1 VGNDQELIEPITAI
15 IEYARNKASIIDKR
29 EKDSQKEER
38 MEYPIREGMRRRIL
52 RLSVIIG
59 LLLLLVVSKPFVIV
73 RAGEVGV
80 IYSFGSIIGQ
90 VEEGFHLIAPWHF
103 VTHTNIRVQR
113 AVLER
118 LQSFSQ
124 ETQDVFVR
132 ASLNYQVSPKAV
144 QNLFRTVGPDYYHVL
159 IEPRVAQNF
168 KDETVKYR
176 SVDIAPNRENIRQA
190 VRGKLEKELSPYSI
204 HIVDLLLDN
213 VDFSQEFKRSIEN
226 KQIATQKALEE
237 EQLVAAEKFKAQQ
250 RVEAEKGEGEAKLAR
265 AEKEAL
271 ANQKLAGSLTPLLV
285 QQAMIDKLSAKIQLM
300 VVPQGQNFLMQLP
313 QSGGK

>member
-1 VGNDQELIEPITAI
+1 V
-15 IEYARNKASIIDKR
+15 
-29 EKDSQKEER
+29 
-38 MEYPIREGMRRRIL
+38 EYPVRQGIRRRVIQW
-52 RLSVIIG
+52 SVIVAV
-59 LLLLLVVSKPFVIV
+59 LLLLVITKPFVIV

-80 IYSFGSIIGQ
+80 VYSFGSIIGQ
-90 VEEGFHLIAPWHF
+90 LDEGFHLIAPWHF

-132 ASLNYQVSPKAV
+132 ASLNFQVSPKAV
-144 QNLFRTVGPDYYHVL
+144 QNLFRTVGADYYHVL

-176 SVDIAPNRENIRQA
+176 SVDIAPNREKIRQA
-190 VRGKLEKELSPYSI
+190 VRAKLEQELSPYSI

-250 RVEAEKGEGEAKLAR
+250 RVETEKGEGEAKLAR

-271 ANQKLAGSLTPLLV
+271 ANQKLAASLTPLLV
-285 QQAMIDKLSAKIQLM
+285 QQSMIEKLSSKIQIM

-313 QSGGK
+313 QTAGK

>member
-1 VGNDQELIEPITAI
+1 
-15 IEYARNKASIIDKR
+15 
-29 EKDSQKEER
+29 
-38 MEYPIREGMRRRIL
+38 MEYSVREGMRGRIVK
-52 RLSVIIG
+52 LSVIIV
-59 LLLLLVVSKPFVIV
+59 LLVLLVISKPFVIV
-73 RAGEVGV
+73 RAGEFGV
-80 IYSFGSIIGQ
+80 VYSFGSIIGQ

-113 AVLER
+113 AVLDK

-124 ETQDVFVR
+124 ETQDVVVR

-176 SVDIAPNRENIRQA
+176 SVDIAPNRENIRKA
-190 VRGKLEKELSPYSI
+190 VRASLEKELSPYSI

-213 VDFSQEFKRSIEN
+213 IDFSPEFKRSIEN

-237 EQLVAAEKFKAQQ
+237 EQLVVAEKFKAQQ

-271 ANQKLAGSLTPLLV
+271 ANQKLAASLTPLLV

-313 QSGGK
+313 QTAVK

>member
-1 VGNDQELIEPITAI
+1 
-15 IEYARNKASIIDKR
+15 
-29 EKDSQKEER
+29 
-38 MEYPIREGMRRRIL
+38 MEYPIVRQETRRRIL
-52 RLSVIIG
+52 RLSVVIV
-59 LLLLLVVSKPFVIV
+59 LLLLLIITKPFVIV

-90 VEEGFHLIAPWHF
+90 VEEGFHLIAPWQF

-113 AVLER
+113 AVLDR

-132 ASLNYQVSPKAV
+132 ASLNFQVSPKAV

-190 VRGKLEKELSPYSI
+190 VRAKLEKELSPYSI

-237 EQLVAAEKFKAQQ
+237 EQLVAAERFKAQQ

-271 ANQKLAGSLTPLLV
+271 ANQKLAASLTPLLV
-285 QQAMIDKLSAKIQLM
+285 QQSMIDKLSAKIQLM

-313 QSGGK
+313 ASGGK

>member
-1 VGNDQELIEPITAI
+1 
-15 IEYARNKASIIDKR
+15 
-29 EKDSQKEER
+29 
-38 MEYPIREGMRRRIL
+38 MEYPIVRQETRRRIL
-52 RLSVIIG
+52 RLSVVIV
-59 LLLLLVVSKPFVIV
+59 LLLLLIITKPFVIV

-90 VEEGFHLIAPWHF
+90 VEEGFHLIAPWQF

-113 AVLER
+113 AVLDR

-132 ASLNYQVSPKAV
+132 ASLNFQVSPKAV

-190 VRGKLEKELSPYSI
+190 VRAKLEKELSPYSI

-237 EQLVAAEKFKAQQ
+237 EQLVAPERFKAQQ

-271 ANQKLAGSLTPLLV
+271 ANQKLAASLTPLLV
-285 QQAMIDKLSAKIQLM
+285 QQSMIDKLSAKIQLM

-313 QSGGK
+313 ASGAK

>member
-1 VGNDQELIEPITAI
+1 
-15 IEYARNKASIIDKR
+15 
-29 EKDSQKEER
+29 
-38 MEYPIREGMRRRIL
+38 MEYQPREGMRGRIIKW
-52 RLSVIIG
+52 SVIVIV
-59 LLLLLVVSKPFVIV
+59 LLLLLVTKPFVIV

-90 VEEGFHLIAPWHF
+90 VEEGFHLLAPWQF

-176 SVDIAPNRENIRQA
+176 SVEIAPNRESIRQS
-190 VRGKLEKELSPYSI
+190 VRTKLEKELSPYSI

-213 VDFSQEFKRSIEN
+213 VDFSPEFKRSIEN

-237 EQLVAAEKFKAQQ
+237 EQLVAAERFKAQQ
-250 RVEAEKGEGEAKLAR
+250 RVETEKGEGEAKLAR

-271 ANQKLAGSLTPLLV
+271 ANQKLSASLTPLLV
-285 QQAMIDKLSAKIQLM
+285 QQSMIDKLAPKIQLM
-300 VVPQGQNFLMQLP
+300 VVPQGQNFIMQLP
-313 QSGGK
+313 QAAVK

>member
-1 VGNDQELIEPITAI
+1 
-15 IEYARNKASIIDKR
+15 
-29 EKDSQKEER
+29 
-38 MEYPIREGMRRRIL
+38 MEYQPREGMRGRIIKW
-52 RLSVIIG
+52 SVIVIV
-59 LLLLLVVSKPFVIV
+59 LLLLLVTKPFVIV

-90 VEEGFHLIAPWHF
+90 VEEGFHLLAPWQF

-176 SVDIAPNRENIRQA
+176 SVEIAPNRESIRQS
-190 VRGKLEKELSPYSI
+190 VRTKLEKELSPYSI

-213 VDFSQEFKRSIEN
+213 VDFSPEFKRSIEN

-237 EQLVAAEKFKAQQ
+237 EQLVAAERFKAQQ
-250 RVEAEKGEGEAKLAR
+250 RVETEKGEGEAKLAR

-271 ANQKLAGSLTPLLV
+271 ANQKLSASLTPLLV
-285 QQAMIDKLSAKIQLM
+285 QQSMIDKLAPKIQLM
-300 VVPQGQNFLMQLP
+300 VVPQGQNFIMQLP
-313 QSGGK
+313 QAAAK

>member
-1 VGNDQELIEPITAI
+1 MD
-15 IEYARNKASIIDKR
+15 
-29 EKDSQKEER
+29 
-38 MEYPIREGMRRRIL
+38 YPMREGMRRRII
-52 RLSVIIG
+52 RWTAIAAV
-59 LLLLLVVSKPFVIV
+59 LLLLVLTKPFVIV
-73 RAGEVGV
+73 RAGDVGV

-90 VEEGFHLIAPWHF
+90 VEEGFHFIAPWHF

-132 ASLNYQVSPKAV
+132 ASLNFQVSPKAV

-159 IEPRVAQNF
+159 IEPRVAQDF

-190 VRGKLEKELSPYSI
+190 VRTKLERELSPYSI

-213 VDFSQEFKRSIEN
+213 IDFSPEFKRSIEN

-271 ANQKLAGSLTPLLV
+271 ANQKLAASLTPLLV
-285 QQAMIDKLSAKIQLM
+285 QQAMIEKLSSKIQLM

-313 QSGGK
+313 QMGGK

>member
-1 VGNDQELIEPITAI
+1 
-15 IEYARNKASIIDKR
+15 
-29 EKDSQKEER
+29 
-38 MEYPIREGMRRRIL
+38 MEYPIVRQETRRRIL
-52 RLSVIIG
+52 RLSVVIV
-59 LLLLLVVSKPFVIV
+59 LLLLLIITKPFVIV

-113 AVLER
+113 AVLDR

-132 ASLNYQVSPKAV
+132 ASLNFQVSPKAV

-190 VRGKLEKELSPYSI
+190 VRAKLEKELSPYSI

-237 EQLVAAEKFKAQQ
+237 EQLVAAERFKAQQ
-250 RVEAEKGEGEAKLAR
+250 RVEAEKGEGETKLAR
-265 AEKEAL
+265 SEKEAL
-271 ANQKLAGSLTPLLV
+271 A
-285 QQAMIDKLSAKIQLM
+285 
-300 VVPQGQNFLMQLP
+300 
-313 QSGGK
+313 

>member
-1 VGNDQELIEPITAI
+1 
-15 IEYARNKASIIDKR
+15 
-29 EKDSQKEER
+29 
-38 MEYPIREGMRRRIL
+38 M
-52 RLSVIIG
+52 
-59 LLLLLVVSKPFVIV
+59 
-73 RAGEVGV
+73 

-90 VEEGFHLIAPWHF
+90 VEEGFHLIAPWQF

-113 AVLER
+113 AVLDR

-132 ASLNYQVSPKAV
+132 ASLNFQVSPKAV
-144 QNLFRTVGPDYYHVL
+144 QNLFRTVGPDYYNVL

-190 VRGKLEKELSPYSI
+190 VRAKLENELSPYSI

-237 EQLVAAEKFKAQQ
+237 EQLVAPERFKTQQ

-271 ANQKLAGSLTPLLV
+271 ANQKLAASLTPLLV
-285 QQAMIDKLSAKIQLM
+285 QQSMRYGSSRRCCCCSLLCCRSWRRDPTHRSRVSRHRQAAD
-300 VVPQGQNFLMQLP
+300 
-313 QSGGK
+313 

>member
-1 VGNDQELIEPITAI
+1 
-15 IEYARNKASIIDKR
+15 
-29 EKDSQKEER
+29 
-38 MEYPIREGMRRRIL
+38 MEYPIVRQETRRRIL
-52 RLSVIIG
+52 RLSVVIV
-59 LLLLLVVSKPFVIV
+59 LLLLLIITKPFVIV

-90 VEEGFHLIAPWHF
+90 VEEGFHLIAPWQF

-113 AVLER
+113 AVLDR

-132 ASLNYQVSPKAV
+132 ASLNFQVSPKAV
-144 QNLFRTVGPDYYHVL
+144 QNLFRTVGPDYYNVL

-190 VRGKLEKELSPYSI
+190 VCAKLEKELSPYSI

-237 EQLVAAEKFKAQQ
+237 EQLVAPERFKAQQ

-271 ANQKLAGSLTPLLV
+271 ANQKLAASLTPLLV
-285 QQAMIDKLSAKIQLM
+285 QQSMIDKLSAKIQLM

-313 QSGGK
+313 ASGGK

>member
-1 VGNDQELIEPITAI
+1 
-15 IEYARNKASIIDKR
+15 
-29 EKDSQKEER
+29 
-38 MEYPIREGMRRRIL
+38 MEYPIVRQETRRRIL
-52 RLSVIIG
+52 RLSVVIV
-59 LLLLLVVSKPFVIV
+59 LLLLLIITKPFVIV

-90 VEEGFHLIAPWHF
+90 VEEGFHLIAPWQF

-113 AVLER
+113 AVLDR

-132 ASLNYQVSPKAV
+132 ASLNFQVSPKAV

-190 VRGKLEKELSPYSI
+190 VCAKLEKELSPYSI

-237 EQLVAAEKFKAQQ
+237 EQLVAEERFKAQQ

-271 ANQKLAGSLTPLLV
+271 ANQKLAASLTPLLV
-285 QQAMIDKLSAKIQLM
+285 QQSMIDKLSAKIQLM

-313 QSGGK
+313 ASGAK

>member
-1 VGNDQELIEPITAI
+1 
-15 IEYARNKASIIDKR
+15 
-29 EKDSQKEER
+29 
-38 MEYPIREGMRRRIL
+38 MEYPIVRQETRRRIL
-52 RLSVIIG
+52 RLSVVIA
-59 LLLLLVVSKPFVIV
+59 LLLLLIITKPFVIV

-90 VEEGFHLIAPWHF
+90 VEEGFHLMAPWHF
-103 VTHTNIRVQR
+103 VTHISIRVQR
-113 AVLER
+113 AVLDR

-132 ASLNYQVSPKAV
+132 ANLNFQVSPKAV
-144 QNLFRTVGPDYYHVL
+144 QNLFRTVGSDYYHVL

-176 SVDIAPNRENIRQA
+176 SVDIASNRENIRQA
-190 VRGKLEKELSPYSI
+190 VRAKLEKELSPYSI

-237 EQLVAAEKFKAQQ
+237 ERLVAAERFKAQQ
-250 RVEAEKGEGEAKLAR
+250 RVEAEKGRG
-265 AEKEAL
+265 
-271 ANQKLAGSLTPLLV
+271 
-285 QQAMIDKLSAKIQLM
+285 
-300 VVPQGQNFLMQLP
+300 
-313 QSGGK
+313 

>member
-1 VGNDQELIEPITAI
+1 
-15 IEYARNKASIIDKR
+15 
-29 EKDSQKEER
+29 
-38 MEYPIREGMRRRIL
+38 MEYQVQIREEVRRRMMKWSAIL
-52 RLSVIIG
+52 VVLA
-59 LLLLLVVSKPFVIV
+59 LLLVTKPFVIV
-73 RAGEVGV
+73 RAGDVGV
-80 IYSFGSIIGQ
+80 IYSFGSIVGQ
-90 VEEGFHLIAPWHF
+90 VEEGFHLIAPWQF

-132 ASLNYQVSPKAV
+132 ASLNFQVSPKAV

-190 VRGKLEKELSPYSI
+190 VRIKLEKELSPYSI

-213 VDFSQEFKRSIEN
+213 IDFSQEFKRSIEN

-271 ANQKLAGSLTPLLV
+271 ANQKLAASLTPLLV
-285 QQAMIDKLSAKIQLM
+285 QQSMIDKLSSKIQLM

-313 QSGGK
+313 GAAVK

>member
-1 VGNDQELIEPITAI
+1 
-15 IEYARNKASIIDKR
+15 
-29 EKDSQKEER
+29 
-38 MEYPIREGMRRRIL
+38 MEYQLREGMRRRIIKW
-52 RLSVIIG
+52 SVIVG
-59 LLLLLVVSKPFVIV
+59 LLLLLFVTKPFVIV
-73 RAGEVGV
+73 RAGDVGV

-90 VEEGFHLIAPWHF
+90 VEEGFHLIPPWYF

-176 SVDIAPNRENIRQA
+176 SVEIAPNRENIRQA
-190 VRGKLEKELSPYSI
+190 VRTKLEKELSPYSI

-213 VDFSQEFKRSIEN
+213 VDFSPEFKRSIES

-250 RVEAEKGEGEAKLAR
+250 RVETEKGEGEAKLAR

-271 ANQKLAGSLTPLLV
+271 ANQKLSASLTPLLV
-285 QQAMIDKLSAKIQLM
+285 QQSMIDKLAPKIQLM
-300 VVPQGQNFLMQLP
+300 VVPQGQNFIMQLP
-313 QSGGK
+313 QAAAK

>member
-1 VGNDQELIEPITAI
+1 
-15 IEYARNKASIIDKR
+15 
-29 EKDSQKEER
+29 
-38 MEYPIREGMRRRIL
+38 MEYPIVRQETRRRIL
-52 RLSVIIG
+52 RLSVVIV
-59 LLLLLVVSKPFVIV
+59 LLLLLIITKPFVIV

-80 IYSFGSIIGQ
+80 IYSFGSIFGQ

-113 AVLER
+113 AVLDR

-132 ASLNYQVSPKAV
+132 ASLNFQVSPKAV
-144 QNLFRTVGPDYYHVL
+144 QNLFRTVGPDYYNVL

-190 VRGKLEKELSPYSI
+190 VRAKLEKELSPYSI

-237 EQLVAAEKFKAQQ
+237 EQLVAAERFKAQQ

-271 ANQKLAGSLTPLLV
+271 ANQKLAASLTPLLV
-285 QQAMIDKLSAKIQLM
+285 QQSMIDKLSAKIQLM

-313 QSGGK
+313 ASGAK

>member
-1 VGNDQELIEPITAI
+1 
-15 IEYARNKASIIDKR
+15 
-29 EKDSQKEER
+29 
-38 MEYPIREGMRRRIL
+38 MEYQPREGMRGRIIKW
-52 RLSVIIG
+52 SVIVIV
-59 LLLLLVVSKPFVIV
+59 LLLLLVTKPFVIV

-90 VEEGFHLIAPWHF
+90 VEEGFHLLAPWQF

-176 SVDIAPNRENIRQA
+176 SVEIAPNRESIRQS
-190 VRGKLEKELSPYSI
+190 VRTKLEKELSPYSI

-213 VDFSQEFKRSIEN
+213 VDFSPEFKRSIEN

-237 EQLVAAEKFKAQQ
+237 EQLVAAERFKAQQ
-250 RVEAEKGEGEAKLAR
+250 RVETEKGEGEAKLAR

-271 ANQKLAGSLTPLLV
+271 ANQKLSASLTPLLV
-285 QQAMIDKLSAKIQLM
+285 QQSMIDKLAPKIQLM
-300 VVPQGQNFLMQLP
+300 VVPQGQNFIMQLP
-313 QSGGK
+313 QATAK

>member
-1 VGNDQELIEPITAI
+1 
-15 IEYARNKASIIDKR
+15 
-29 EKDSQKEER
+29 
-38 MEYPIREGMRRRIL
+38 MEYPIVRQETRRRIL
-52 RLSVIIG
+52 RLSVVIV
-59 LLLLLVVSKPFVIV
+59 LLLLLIITKPFVIV

-90 VEEGFHLIAPWHF
+90 VEEGFHLIAPWQF

-113 AVLER
+113 AVLDR

-132 ASLNYQVSPKAV
+132 ASLNFQVSPKAV
-144 QNLFRTVGPDYYHVL
+144 QNLFRTVGPDYYNGL

-190 VRGKLEKELSPYSI
+190 VRAKLEKELSPYSI

-237 EQLVAAEKFKAQQ
+237 EQLVAPERFKAQQ

-271 ANQKLAGSLTPLLV
+271 ANQKLAASLTPLLV
-285 QQAMIDKLSAKIQLM
+285 QQSMIDKLSAKIQLM

-313 QSGGK
+313 ASGGK

>member
-1 VGNDQELIEPITAI
+1 
-15 IEYARNKASIIDKR
+15 
-29 EKDSQKEER
+29 
-38 MEYPIREGMRRRIL
+38 MEYQMREQIRRRMVRWL
-52 RLSVIIG
+52 AVVLVLA
-59 LLLLLVVSKPFVIV
+59 LLLITKPFVIV
-73 RAGEVGV
+73 RAGDVGV

-113 AVLER
+113 TMLE
-118 LQSFSQ
+118 Q
-124 ETQDVFVR
+124 
-132 ASLNYQVSPKAV
+132 
-144 QNLFRTVGPDYYHVL
+144 
-159 IEPRVAQNF
+159 
-168 KDETVKYR
+168 
-176 SVDIAPNRENIRQA
+176 
-190 VRGKLEKELSPYSI
+190 ELSPYSI

-213 VDFSQEFKRSIEN
+213 IDFSQEFKRSIEN

-271 ANQKLAGSLTPLLV
+271 ANQKLAASLTPLLV
-285 QQAMIDKLSAKIQLM
+285 QQAMIDKLSSKIQLM

-313 QSGGK
+313 GAGAK

>member
-1 VGNDQELIEPITAI
+1 V
-15 IEYARNKASIIDKR
+15 
-29 EKDSQKEER
+29 
-38 MEYPIREGMRRRIL
+38 EYPVRQGIRRRVIEW
-52 RLSVIIG
+52 SVIVAV
-59 LLLLLVVSKPFVIV
+59 LLLLVITKPFVIV

-80 IYSFGSIIGQ
+80 VYSFGSIIGQ
-90 VEEGFHLIAPWHF
+90 LDEGFHLIAPWHF

-132 ASLNYQVSPKAV
+132 ASLNFQVSPKAV
-144 QNLFRTVGPDYYHVL
+144 QNLFRTVGADYYHVL

-176 SVDIAPNRENIRQA
+176 SVDIAPNREKIRQT
-190 VRGKLEKELSPYSI
+190 VRAKLEQELSPYSI

-250 RVEAEKGEGEAKLAR
+250 RVETEKGEGEAKLAR

-271 ANQKLAGSLTPLLV
+271 ANQKLAASLTPLLV
-285 QQAMIDKLSAKIQLM
+285 QQSMIEKLSSKIQIM

-313 QSGGK
+313 QTAGK

>member
-1 VGNDQELIEPITAI
+1 
-15 IEYARNKASIIDKR
+15 
-29 EKDSQKEER
+29 
-38 MEYPIREGMRRRIL
+38 MEYPIVRQETRRRIL
-52 RLSVIIG
+52 RLSVVIV
-59 LLLLLVVSKPFVIV
+59 LLLLLIITKPFVIV

-90 VEEGFHLIAPWHF
+90 VEEGFHLIAPWQF

-113 AVLER
+113 AVLDR

-132 ASLNYQVSPKAV
+132 ASLNFQVSPKAV
-144 QNLFRTVGPDYYHVL
+144 QNLFRTVGPDYYNVL

-190 VRGKLEKELSPYSI
+190 VRAKLEKELSPYSI

-237 EQLVAAEKFKAQQ
+237 EQLVAEERFKAQQ

-271 ANQKLAGSLTPLLV
+271 ANQKLAASLTPLLV
-285 QQAMIDKLSAKIQLM
+285 QQSMIDKLSAKIQLM

-313 QSGGK
+313 ASGAK